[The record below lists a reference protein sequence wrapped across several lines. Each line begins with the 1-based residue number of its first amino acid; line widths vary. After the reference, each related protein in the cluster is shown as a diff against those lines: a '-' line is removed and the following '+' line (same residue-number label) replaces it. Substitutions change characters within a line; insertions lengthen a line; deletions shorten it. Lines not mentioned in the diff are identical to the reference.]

1 MFTLETL
8 IALTVLLSAIAL
20 CYFLV
25 IRKPR
30 PTGIPTV
37 TVRITREE
45 LGDGTDL
52 EKFRRYVVRY
62 LSDNPIP
69 AEHRE
74 IREQTLLFIG
84 QQIEGLRFSY
94 VTQFAEPLV
103 FWFNPDTFYR
113 EILNEVE
120 KYEAVKA
127 VNGLHTYPL

>member
-1 MFTLETL
+1 MITLETL
-8 IALTVLLSAIAL
+8 AALLVLLSAIAL

-25 IRKPR
+25 TRKPR

-52 EKFRRYVVRY
+52 EKFRRYVVRH

-74 IREQTLLFIG
+74 TRGETLLYIG
-84 QQIEGLRFSY
+84 QQIESLRFSY
-94 VTQFAEPLV
+94 TMQFSEPLV

-113 EILNEVE
+113 EILSEVE
-120 KYEAVKA
+120 KHEAA
-127 VNGLHTYPL
+127 QATNGMHTYPL